1 MIEINST
8 FMSTFNHLVL
18 KPSKS
23 NPWWWVQ
30 STEALCSR
38 FIVFITRP
46 TTPLSQR
53 GCSTKRLQASKIENT
68 TTTKTPI
75 IFFSS
80 KQNIKH
86 IQFFP
91 SQLLC
96 FWSFR
101 QPHWSGGS
109 CCLRCKQRLQRPVKD
124 LFKADSVVKVS
135 GGYFANVMPPLLLQ
149 NLSSSHKLRVL
160 YVWNLCS
167 SFASDE
173 IPHGQRIKGKQSNPQ
188 LW

>member
-1 MIEINST
+1 MMCAEYGGSLFQVYSVYDQTHDPSVST
-8 FMSTFNHLVL
+8 WMLYQKATGIKNR
-18 KPSKS
+18 K
-23 NPWWWVQ
+23 
-30 STEALCSR
+30 
-38 FIVFITRP
+38 I
-46 TTPLSQR
+46 SQQQKHQWF
-53 GCSTKRLQASKIENT
+53 S
-68 TTTKTPI
+68 
-75 IFFSS
+75 SS

-101 QPHWSGGS
+101 QPHWSRGS
-109 CCLRCKQRLQRPVKD
+109 CCLSCKQRLQRPVKD

-160 YVWNLCS
+160 YVLNLCS

-173 IPHGQRIKGKQSNPQ
+173 IPHGQRIKGK
-188 LW
+188 